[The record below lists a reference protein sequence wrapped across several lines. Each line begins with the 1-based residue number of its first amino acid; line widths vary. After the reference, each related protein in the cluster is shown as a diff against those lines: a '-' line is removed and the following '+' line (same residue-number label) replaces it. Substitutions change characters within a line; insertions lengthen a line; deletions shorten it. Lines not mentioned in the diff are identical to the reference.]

1 MELAKSLADSLV
13 RYALTITDERIR
25 KDYLEYSAK
34 WQSRNYR
41 NTYISDAQSVYPI
54 AMSEFDRNVY
64 YLNCQNGTLDL
75 QMGEFHPHTPQDKLT
90 KIAGAAYD
98 PNAKNPRFYQ
108 ICFRGDEWGYG
119 ESKVHAGKALVM
131 VLTGDTPL

>member
-1 MELAKSLADSLV
+1 MCMTEPGTNPDISKMKTMELAKSLADSLV
-13 RYALTITDERIR
+13 RDTALTITDERIR

-64 YLNCQNGTLDL
+64 YLNCRERNTGSAD
-75 QMGEFHPHTPQDKLT
+75 GRVPPHTPQDKLT

-98 PNAKNPRFYQ
+98 PNAEF
-108 ICFRGDEWGYG
+108 
-119 ESKVHAGKALVM
+119 H
-131 VLTGDTPL
+131 VLPDLFQR